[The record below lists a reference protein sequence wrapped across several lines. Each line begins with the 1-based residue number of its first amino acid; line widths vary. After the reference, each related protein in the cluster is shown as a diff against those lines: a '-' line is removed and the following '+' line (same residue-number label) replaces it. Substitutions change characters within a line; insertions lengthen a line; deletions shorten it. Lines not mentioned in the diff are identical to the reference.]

1 MTGPPISD
9 RVRAGG
15 RLAAGSDTRAGASPE
30 SLTITPSDGEIF
42 PTTATLGTVRRNS
55 VVAAHPFLLLWVTR
69 FPHEGNESGRF
80 NPPLAEC
87 GTELPQGDDSERH
100 TRLSGVTGA
109 SESLPDRRSAGSTAH
124 QGHVSAQPRFVPQ
137 VPPRAE
143 DLEP

>member
-1 MTGPPISD
+1 WHLQN
-9 RVRAGG
+9 A
-15 RLAAGSDTRAGASPE
+15 LAAGE
-30 SLTITPSDGEIF
+30 SLPTP
-42 PTTATLGTVRRNS
+42 PPLGPARRTG
-55 VVAAHPFLLLWVTR
+55 VFAPHPLLLPWVPG
-69 FPHEGNESGRF
+69 FPHEGNESAGF
-80 NPPLAEC
+80 TPPLAEC